1 MPYQIIA
8 ISGHKQ
14 SGKDTVCDILKSLI
28 KPPARCY
35 RIGFADKLKEE
46 VAANLG
52 ISVAY
57 LESHKPNF
65 RLILQGY
72 GSDYKRDLI
81 SKDYWVIKLVEKLRD
96 LPETKHNSYVIVP
109 DVRFLNEANTLRNLS
124 AIFIRVKR
132 DISDEQYDAHISENE
147 LNLISSHIIIN
158 NNSTLE
164 ELKTKVTEIFNNIIK
179 KSYEQ
184 SN

>member
-8 ISGHKQ
+8 ITGHKQ
-14 SGKDTVCDILKSLI
+14 SGKDTVCDIIKSLVR
-28 KPPARCY
+28 PPARCY

-52 ISVAY
+52 ITLSY
-57 LESHKPNF
+57 IEEHKKNF

-72 GSDYKRDLI
+72 GTDYKRELI
-81 SKDYWVIKLVEKLRD
+81 HKDYWVIKLVEKLKD
-96 LPETKHNSYVIVP
+96 LPETKYKSYVIVP

-132 DISDEQYDAHISENE
+132 KEIDEQYDTHISENE
-147 LNLISSHIIIN
+147 LNLISPHIIIN
-158 NNSTLE
+158 NNSTIEQLR
-164 ELKTKVTEIFNNIIK
+164 TETIEAFNNTIVK
-179 KSYEQ
+179 AYEH
-184 SN
+184 